1 MVLPVEHT
9 ARYFDAVHITV
20 LPQTPVAEKTV
31 SRPNVLIELAEDHV
45 VVMLAGEVDLA
56 AQGDLMKAY
65 QQAIALQAEPR
76 IVVDL
81 SGVTFMDST
90 ALGTLVA
97 AVKKVQARGGTLSVV
112 GASDRIASLFHITKL
127 DTVLPLC
134 PEPRDASGLVK
145 ESS

>member
-1 MVLPVEHT
+1 M
-9 ARYFDAVHITV
+9 
-20 LPQTPVAEKTV
+20 

-127 DTVLPLC
+127 DTVLRLC
-134 PEPRDASGLVK
+134 PEPGDASGLVI